1 MKRFAIALCIVA
13 IGMLTGCSQAS
24 EQATEVLDEAAST
37 TTTADPDATAG
48 NDPETDSSEMPEVD
62 FGIDESAYLA
72 ETYGLESEDNLD
84 LIGYDQ
90 LVWIA
95 QNRGQAVVVV
105 ADASD
110 EASAAIIAEAQ
121 KAAAEFDATVYVYE
135 PARDSADDLTA
146 LSESLV
152 QDGIVNLEGL
162 ETGTII
168 TLSKLTTDATGQ
180 PAPVTGVIT
189 DVEDVY
195 ETVKDTYGITCCQ
208 F

>member
-1 MKRFAIALCIVA
+1 MKRFAIVFCIVA
-13 IGMLTGCSQAS
+13 IGLLMGCSQAS
-24 EQATEVLDEAAST
+24 EQAADVLDEAAST
-37 TTTADPDATAG
+37 TADSDTAAAGDAQT
-48 NDPETDSSEMPEVD
+48 PSSEMPEVD
-62 FGIDESAYLA
+62 FGIDEGAYLA
-72 ETYGLESEDNLD
+72 ETYDLENGDNLD

-95 QNRGQAVVVV
+95 QNKAQAAVVI

-121 KAAAEFDATVYVYE
+121 KAASEMDATVYVYE
-135 PARDSADDLTA
+135 PARDRADGDLTA

-168 TLSKLTTDATGQ
+168 TLSKLTSDAAGQ
-180 PAPVTGVIT
+180 PAPVTGVVT
-189 DVEDVY
+189 DAADAY
-195 ETVKDTYGITCCQ
+195 ETINDTYGITCCG